1 MVSSSSDSFSKP
13 GLSVAIIGNGIAG
26 AAAARQ
32 LSLTMPE
39 QLDRITLYEIGRGPG
54 GRASTRKTRAIPAL
68 GINHGAPYA
77 DITTSE
83 GLELLSSLGD
93 GITPYTGVRCVLDG
107 NTGACQRRERLAGE
121 ALITGINGEMAAI
134 AGALMLDDHNARLPR
149 INSAYSTMIR
159 GLSRSDGEEAPWIL
173 RDKNAEEVGRA
184 DWLVVAGSGVAHP
197 RWSDTFGGEPP
208 LVAVASQLA
217 DAQLNEALAVI
228 AGQTAAPVL
237 TVLMHCTGNEAEQWQ
252 RLGFNDGRVEHHSV
266 LAKISIQPCGPESCS
281 VVLHST
287 IDYARGNAGV
297 YGASSSAARVG
308 DASSDSAREEAIVD
322 EMLTALGDIPGMPV
336 IEKSRYGLGPL
347 LHRWGNAFPEGQP
360 LPGALSL
367 CPTSRVAFCGDYTS
381 TSARMGSCEC
391 ALLSGTHAA
400 DAIRAQAMGDV

>member
-1 MVSSSSDSFSKP
+1 MVSSSSDSATRP

-39 QLDRITLYEIGRGPG
+39 QLERITLYEIGRGPG

-77 DITTSE
+77 DITTPE

-93 GITPYTGVRCVLDG
+93 AITPYTGVRCVLDG
-107 NTGACQRRERLAGE
+107 NTGACQRRETLAGE
-121 ALITGINGEMAAI
+121 ALITGNNGEMAAI
-134 AGALMLDDHNARLPR
+134 AGALMLDDHNAPLPR

-159 GLSRSDGEEAPWIL
+159 GLSRSDGEEAPWRL
-173 RDKNAEEVGRA
+173 RDKNGEEVGRA
-184 DWLVVAGSGVAHP
+184 DWLVVAGSGIAHP

-208 LVAVASQLA
+208 LVAVASTLA
-217 DAQLNEALAVI
+217 DAPLNEALGII

-237 TVLMHCTGNEAEQWQ
+237 TVLMHCTGDVAEQWQ
-252 RLGFNDGRVEHHSV
+252 RLGFNDGQIAHHSV
-266 LAKISIQPCGPESCS
+266 LAKVSIQPCGTERCS

-287 IDYARGNAGV
+287 IDYARSNAGV

-308 DASSDSAREEAIVD
+308 DASSDSAREAAIVD
-322 EMLTALGDIPGMPV
+322 DILTALGDIPGMPV
-336 IEKSRYGLGPL
+336 IEKSRYELGPL
-347 LHRWGNAFPEGQP
+347 LHRWGNAFPEGQA
-360 LPGALSL
+360 LPRALSL
-367 CPTSRVAFCGDYTS
+367 CPTSRLAFCGDYTS

-391 ALLSGTHAA
+391 ALLSGTQAA
-400 DAIRAQAMGDV
+400 EAIRAQAMEDG